1 MVKNSK
7 KVSRKVDKWSI
18 ELFLVKSGRKCLKI
32 VCIKRQKNWD
42 CVHMVYECPSAEA
55 WVGNGK
61 CDDET
66 NIPECDYDGGDC
78 CMDPYVQGF
87 CTICVCYDE

>member
-1 MVKNSK
+1 MEKGKEKQEKDN
-7 KVSRKVDKWSI
+7 RKRDDISCLFNTLPFCAGILEPKEI
-18 ELFLVKSGRKCLKI
+18 ELP
-32 VCIKRQKNWD
+32 N
-42 CVHMVYECPSAEA
+42 CPAEA

-66 NIPECDYDGGDC
+66 NIPECEYDGGDC

-87 CTICVCYDE
+87 CTICVCYDD